1 MNLGKMNKRIFFAG
15 QHWRENGPSE
25 VNKNIVAN
33 LPYDVARLRIKNR
46 YLMRIEC
53 LLKIL
58 WCKVLILSA
67 IGHKQYEI
75 KLAKLL
81 RRRIIYIMHGFGAD
95 DSLYFQ
101 KMEALLLPHVDKIL
115 CVSSPFCQLA
125 QKRFPQYANKMEVLT
140 NGVAWEKIEK
150 EITNKKVER
159 DDNEIILIGGGR
171 EIKRNLIVCKAI
183 EQINIKKGMSLH
195 ISVYGTY
202 NENDDSPRIKDI
214 SCVTYHELIPHDEL
228 LRKYTASRL
237 FIQNSRIES
246 FGLAV
251 VEAIIGGCDILL
263 SKNVGA
269 IDIIPGIQPMDIIND
284 VSDINEIKEKILYL
298 LEHSNNHRIIHSID
312 RKNTSL
318 KKATERLLEF
328 AEKV

>member
-1 MNLGKMNKRIFFAG
+1 MNKRIFFAG
-15 QHWRENGPSE
+15 QHWGENGPSE

-33 LPYDVARLRIKNR
+33 LPNDVARLSIKNR

-75 KLAKLL
+75 KLAKWLGC
-81 RRRIIYIMHGFGAD
+81 RIIYIMHGFAAD
-95 DSLYFQ
+95 DSPFVH
-101 KMEALLLPHVDKIL
+101 KMERQLLPHVDKIL

-125 QKRFPQYANKMEVLT
+125 KKLFPQYAGKMEVLT

-150 EITNKKVER
+150 EITNEDVER
-159 DDNEIILIGGGR
+159 DGNEIILIGGGR
-171 EIKRNLIVCKAI
+171 EIKQNLIVCKAI
-183 EQINIKKGMSLH
+183 EQINMERGMSLH
-195 ISVYGTY
+195 VSVYGAY
-202 NENDDSPRIKDI
+202 NEEDDSPRIKEI
-214 SCVTYHELIPHDEL
+214 SCVTYHDLIPHAEL
-228 LRKYTASRL
+228 LKKYKTSRL

-269 IDIIPGIQPMDIIND
+269 IDIIPDIQPMDIIND
-284 VSDINEIKEKILYL
+284 FTDINEIQEKIAYL
-298 LEHSNNHRIIHSID
+298 LEHSNNHRIIHSIN
-312 RKNTSL
+312 RENTSL
-318 KKATERLLEF
+318 KKAAERLLEF

>member
-1 MNLGKMNKRIFFAG
+1 MNKRIFFAG
-15 QHWRENGPSE
+15 QHWGENGPSE

-33 LPYDVARLRIKNR
+33 LPNNVARLYMKNR

-75 KLAKLL
+75 TWAKLL
-81 RRRIIYIMHGFGAD
+81 GRKIIYIMHGFGAD
-95 DSLYFQ
+95 DSPFFH
-101 KMEALLLPHVDKIL
+101 KMETLLLPHADRIL

-125 QKRFPQYANKMEVLT
+125 KKRFPQYAGKMEVLT
-140 NGVAWEKIEK
+140 NGVAWDKIEK
-150 EITNKKVER
+150 EITNEDIER
-159 DDNEIILIGGGR
+159 NGNEIILIGGGR

-183 EQINIKKGMSLH
+183 EQINMERGMSLH
-195 ISVYGTY
+195 VSVYGAY
-202 NENDDSPRIKDI
+202 NEKDDSPRIKEI
-214 SCVTYHELIPHDEL
+214 SCVTYHDLIPHTEL
-228 LRKYTASRL
+228 LKKYKTSRL

-269 IDIIPGIQPMDIIND
+269 LDIIPGIQPMDIIND
-284 VSDINEIKEKILYL
+284 FTDIDEIQEKILYI

-312 RKNTSL
+312 RENTSL
-318 KKATERLLEF
+318 KKAAERLLEF

>member
-1 MNLGKMNKRIFFAG
+1 MNKRIFFAG
-15 QHWRENGPSE
+15 QHWGENGPSE

-33 LPYDVARLRIKNR
+33 LPNDVARLSIKNR

-75 KLAKLL
+75 KLAKWLGC
-81 RRRIIYIMHGFGAD
+81 RIIYIMHGFAAD
-95 DSLYFQ
+95 DSPFVH
-101 KMEALLLPHVDKIL
+101 KMERQLLPHVDKIL

-125 QKRFPQYANKMEVLT
+125 KKRFPQYAGKMEVLT
-140 NGVAWEKIEK
+140 NGVAWDKIEK
-150 EITNKKVER
+150 EITNEDIER
-159 DDNEIILIGGGR
+159 NGNEIILIGGGR

-183 EQINIKKGMSLH
+183 EQINMERGMSLH
-195 ISVYGTY
+195 VSVYGAY
-202 NENDDSPRIKDI
+202 NEEDDSPRIKEI
-214 SCVTYHELIPHDEL
+214 SCVTYHDLIPHTEL
-228 LRKYTASRL
+228 LKKYKTSRL

-269 IDIIPGIQPMDIIND
+269 LDIIPGIQPMDIIND
-284 VSDINEIKEKILYL
+284 LRISMKFRKKFYIYLNIQTIIVLFIVLTGKILL
-298 LEHSNNHRIIHSID
+298 
-312 RKNTSL
+312 
-318 KKATERLLEF
+318 
-328 AEKV
+328 

>member
-1 MNLGKMNKRIFFAG
+1 MNKRIFFAG
-15 QHWRENGPSE
+15 QHWGENGPSE

-33 LPYDVARLRIKNR
+33 LPNNVARLYMKNR
-46 YLMRIEC
+46 YLMRIDC

-75 KLAKLL
+75 TWAKLL
-81 RRRIIYIMHGFGAD
+81 GRKIIYIMHGFGAD
-95 DSLYFQ
+95 DSPFVH
-101 KMEALLLPHVDKIL
+101 KMERQLLPHVDKIL

-125 QKRFPQYANKMEVLT
+125 KKRFPQYAGKMEVLT

-150 EITNKKVER
+150 EITNGDIKR

-183 EQINIKKGMSLH
+183 EQINMEKGISLH
-195 ISVYGTY
+195 VSVYGAY
-202 NENDDSPRIKDI
+202 NEEDDSPRIKEI
-214 SCVTYHELIPHDEL
+214 SCVTYHDLIPHAEL
-228 LRKYTASRL
+228 LKKYKAARL
-237 FIQNSRIES
+237 FIQNSRIEP

-251 VEAIIGGCDILL
+251 VEAIIGGCDVLL

-269 IDIIPGIQPMDIIND
+269 IDIIPDIQPMDIIND
-284 VSDINEIKEKILYL
+284 FTDINEIQEKIAYL
-298 LEHSNNHRIIHSID
+298 LEHPNNHRIIHSIN
-312 RKNTSL
+312 RENTSL
-318 KKATERLLEF
+318 KKAAERLLEF

>member
-1 MNLGKMNKRIFFAG
+1 MNKRIFFAG
-15 QHWRENGPSE
+15 QHWGENGPSE

-33 LPYDVARLRIKNR
+33 LPNDVARLSIKNR

-75 KLAKLL
+75 KLAKWLGC
-81 RRRIIYIMHGFGAD
+81 RIIYIMHGFAAD
-95 DSLYFQ
+95 DSPFVH
-101 KMEALLLPHVDKIL
+101 KMERQLLPHVDKIL

-125 QKRFPQYANKMEVLT
+125 KKRFPQYAGKMEVLT

-150 EITNKKVER
+150 EITNGDIKR

-183 EQINIKKGMSLH
+183 EQINMEKGISLH
-195 ISVYGTY
+195 VSVYGAY
-202 NENDDSPRIKDI
+202 NEEDDSPRIKEI
-214 SCVTYHELIPHDEL
+214 SCVTYHDLIPHAEL
-228 LRKYTASRL
+228 LKKYKAARL
-237 FIQNSRIES
+237 FIQNSRIEP

-251 VEAIIGGCDILL
+251 VEAIIGGCDVLL

-269 IDIIPGIQPMDIIND
+269 IDIIPDIQPMDIIND
-284 VSDINEIKEKILYL
+284 FTDINEIQEKIAYL
-298 LEHSNNHRIIHSID
+298 LEHPNNHRIIHSIN
-312 RKNTSL
+312 RENTSL
-318 KKATERLLEF
+318 KKAAERLLEF

>member
-1 MNLGKMNKRIFFAG
+1 
-15 QHWRENGPSE
+15 
-25 VNKNIVAN
+25 
-33 LPYDVARLRIKNR
+33 
-46 YLMRIEC
+46 MRIEC

-75 KLAKLL
+75 KLAKWLGC
-81 RRRIIYIMHGFGAD
+81 RIIYIMHGFAAD
-95 DSLYFQ
+95 DSPFVH
-101 KMEALLLPHVDKIL
+101 KMERQLLPHVDKIL

-125 QKRFPQYANKMEVLT
+125 KKRFPQYAGKMEVLT
-140 NGVAWEKIEK
+140 NGVAWDKIEK
-150 EITNKKVER
+150 EITNEDIER
-159 DDNEIILIGGGR
+159 NGNEIILIGGGR

-183 EQINIKKGMSLH
+183 EQINMERGMSLH
-195 ISVYGTY
+195 VSVYGAY
-202 NENDDSPRIKDI
+202 NEEDDSPRIKEI
-214 SCVTYHELIPHDEL
+214 SCVTYHDLIPHTEL
-228 LRKYTASRL
+228 LKKYKTSRL

-269 IDIIPGIQPMDIIND
+269 LDIIPGIQPMDIIND
-284 VSDINEIKEKILYL
+284 FTDIDEIQEKILYI

-312 RKNTSL
+312 RENTSL
-318 KKATERLLEF
+318 KKAAERLLEF

>member
-1 MNLGKMNKRIFFAG
+1 MNKRIFFAG
-15 QHWRENGPSE
+15 QHWGENGPAE

-33 LPYDVARLRIKNR
+33 LPNDVARLSIKNR

-75 KLAKLL
+75 KLAKWLGC
-81 RRRIIYIMHGFGAD
+81 RIIYIMHGFAAD
-95 DSLYFQ
+95 DSPFVH
-101 KMEALLLPHVDKIL
+101 KMERQLLPHVDKIL

-125 QKRFPQYANKMEVLT
+125 KKRFPQYAGKMEVLT

-150 EITNKKVER
+150 EITNGDIKR

-183 EQINIKKGMSLH
+183 EQINMEKGISLH
-195 ISVYGTY
+195 VSVYGAY
-202 NENDDSPRIKDI
+202 NEEDDSPRIKEI
-214 SCVTYHELIPHDEL
+214 SCVTYHDLIPHAEL
-228 LRKYTASRL
+228 LKKYKAARL

-251 VEAIIGGCDILL
+251 VEAIIGGCDVLL

-269 IDIIPGIQPMDIIND
+269 IDIIPDIQPMDIIND
-284 VSDINEIKEKILYL
+284 FTDINEIQEKIAYL
-298 LEHSNNHRIIHSID
+298 LEHPNNHRIIHSIN
-312 RKNTSL
+312 RENTSL
-318 KKATERLLEF
+318 KKAAERLLEF